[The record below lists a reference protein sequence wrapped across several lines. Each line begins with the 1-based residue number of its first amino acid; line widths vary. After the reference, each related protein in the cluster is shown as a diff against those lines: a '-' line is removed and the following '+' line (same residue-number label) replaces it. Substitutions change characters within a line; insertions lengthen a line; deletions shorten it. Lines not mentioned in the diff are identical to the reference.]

1 MSGSRPIEDYL
12 DKLRRELPGGRRFK
26 RRVLSEVEDHLREGV
41 WHEQEGGVP
50 ALEAERR
57 VIERFGS
64 PRLLARRFAEDLTGG
79 GARTAARTMLLAMFG
94 VMVLRF
100 LPSPALGELLG
111 MPANGFFEPP
121 GPWPGDVLPPH
132 LRPAIDVAQFA
143 LLAALA
149 AGVFALWRVR
159 RHGRGTGIPRGD
171 LPVVVSA
178 TVLAFA
184 AFAVSGVA
192 DTAFMFQRAEAIPG
206 SPSTLVHAVFA
217 AVRALITAAGGYFVV
232 RAVLRLRSLR
242 RLRTN

>member
-1 MSGSRPIEDYL
+1 VARAP
-12 DKLRRELPGGRRFK
+12 RGRRFK

-41 WHEQEGGVP
+41 WHEREGSVP

-64 PRLLARRFAEDLTGG
+64 PRLVARRFAEDLTGG
-79 GARTAARTMLLAMFG
+79 ARTAARAMLLTMFW
-94 VMVLRF
+94 VTVLRF

-121 GPWPGDVLPPH
+121 GPGPDDVLPPH
-132 LRPAIDVAQFA
+132 LRPAVDVAQFA
-143 LLAALA
+143 FLAALA

-159 RHGRGTGIPRGD
+159 CHGRGAGIPRGQ

-192 DTAFMFQRAEAIPG
+192 DTAFMFQRAEAVPG

>member
-1 MSGSRPIEDYL
+1 MNGSRPVEDYL

-64 PRLLARRFAEDLTGG
+64 PQLVARRFAEDLTGG
-79 GARTAARTMLLAMFG
+79 GACTAARTMLLAMFG

-111 MPANGFFEPP
+111 MPANGFFKPP
-121 GPWPGDVLPPH
+121 GPGPGDVLPPH
-132 LRPAIDVAQFA
+132 LRPAIDVAQLA

-149 AGVFALWRVR
+149 AGVFALWCVR

-184 AFAVSGVA
+184 AFAASGVA
-192 DTAFMFQRAEAIPG
+192 DTAFMFQRAEAVPG
-206 SPSTLVHAVFA
+206 
-217 AVRALITAAGGYFVV
+217 
-232 RAVLRLRSLR
+232 
-242 RLRTN
+242 

>member
-64 PRLLARRFAEDLTGG
+64 PRLVARRFAEDLTGG
-79 GARTAARTMLLAMFG
+79 GARTAARTMLLAMFR

-121 GPWPGDVLPPH
+121 RRRGLRLVARQTPRSGHGDPAR
-132 LRPAIDVAQFA
+132 RP
-143 LLAALA
+143 
-149 AGVFALWRVR
+149 
-159 RHGRGTGIPRGD
+159 HGRGFGH
-171 LPVVVSA
+171 
-178 TVLAFA
+178 
-184 AFAVSGVA
+184 
-192 DTAFMFQRAEAIPG
+192 RA
-206 SPSTLVHAVFA
+206 SV
-217 AVRALITAAGGYFVV
+217 
-232 RAVLRLRSLR
+232 R
-242 RLRTN
+242 RLRGQRRRGHRVHVPAGGGGPRLAFDPRARGLRGRNSPDYGRRGLLSRPGGPLLTVSSASAHELEKEGPMVPPVNR

>member
-1 MSGSRPIEDYL
+1 MARAP
-12 DKLRRELPGGRRFK
+12 RGRRFK

-41 WHEQEGGVP
+41 WHEREGGVP

-64 PRLLARRFAEDLTGG
+64 PRLVARRFAEDLTGG
-79 GARTAARTMLLAMFG
+79 ARTAARAMLLAMFG
-94 VMVLRF
+94 VTVLRF

-121 GPWPGDVLPPH
+121 GPGPDNVLPPH
-132 LRPAIDVAQFA
+132 LRPAVDVAQFA
-143 LLAALA
+143 FLAALA

-159 RHGRGTGIPRGD
+159 RHGRGAGIPRGQ

-192 DTAFMFQRAEAIPG
+192 DTAFMFQRAEAVPG

>member
-1 MSGSRPIEDYL
+1 VGHRT
-12 DKLRRELPGGRRFK
+12 
-26 RRVLSEVEDHLREGV
+26 V
-41 WHEQEGGVP
+41 
-50 ALEAERR
+50 
-57 VIERFGS
+57 GS
-64 PRLLARRFAEDLTGG
+64 PRLVARRFAEDLTGG
-79 GARTAARTMLLAMFG
+79 GARTAARAMLLAMFG

-121 GPWPGDVLPPH
+121 GPWPDDVLPPH

-143 LLAALA
+143 FLAALA
-149 AGVFALWRVR
+149 AGQVFALWRVK
-159 RHGRGTGIPRGD
+159 RHGRGAGIPRGE

-178 TVLAFA
+178 TVLAFAAFA

-192 DTAFMFQRAEAIPG
+192 DTAFMFQRAEAVPG
-206 SPSTLVHAVFA
+206 LPSTLVHAVFA

-242 RLRTN
+242 HLRTN